1 MEGTGT
7 LVLSVGLII
16 FLAHFFSSIFEKTK
30 MPDVLPLIFIGILF
44 SLLGYKP
51 EVFGLSGSILSSIAL
66 ALMLFQGGSHL
77 SFDILKKGIKK
88 CLLLSFVTFFCTLC
102 LAFLF
107 FHYVIGTGM
116 IASVY
121 GASIISCISPA
132 VLVPIVYSL
141 KINERLQ
148 SISVLESAITDVISI
163 ILAIGILE
171 VAKAGGI
178 SVVKFIGTNLISIV
192 FISFVVGFVGAIIW
206 SILLEKIRKFPNSLT
221 STLAFIFILYG
232 ICELFGFNGPFA
244 VLVFGLALSNSSKI
258 PVGII
263 KRFGASR
270 MSEFTAIE
278 KKLFS
283 EIIFLVKTFFFVYLG
298 ISIEFSHFPL
308 LVSGLILT
316 LIIFF
321 IRLVIV
327 KPIMSRSES
336 IRDLGLLAFIIPRGL
351 ATAVLAQIPLH
362 MNLAPSLEYDFL
374 SVLPV
379 VNGVVLSSIILTAVL
394 IFLHENGKTNTYLNN
409 FFKKS

>member
-44 SLLGYKP
+44 SLFGYKP

-66 ALMLFQGGSHL
+66 ALILFQGGSHL

-88 CLLLSFVTFFCTLC
+88 CLLLSFVTFFSTLC

-107 FHYVIGTGM
+107 FHYVIGTGI

-141 KINERLQ
+141 KISERLQ
-148 SISVLESAITDVISI
+148 NISVLESAITDVISI

-178 SVVKFIGTNLISIV
+178 SVIKFIGTNLISIV

-232 ICELFGFNGPFA
+232 VCELFGFNGPFA
-244 VLVFGLALSNSSKI
+244 VLVFGLTLSNSSKI
-258 PVGII
+258 PVDII
-263 KRFGASR
+263 KRFGL
-270 MSEFTAIE
+270 
-278 KKLFS
+278 K
-283 EIIFLVKTFFFVYLG
+283 
-298 ISIEFSHFPL
+298 
-308 LVSGLILT
+308 
-316 LIIFF
+316 
-321 IRLVIV
+321 
-327 KPIMSRSES
+327 
-336 IRDLGLLAFIIPRGL
+336 
-351 ATAVLAQIPLH
+351 
-362 MNLAPSLEYDFL
+362 
-374 SVLPV
+374 
-379 VNGVVLSSIILTAVL
+379 
-394 IFLHENGKTNTYLNN
+394 
-409 FFKKS
+409 